1 MRLIKLISITTLVFA
16 LNIGVGLAETYPIRP
31 IRLIIPLG
39 AGSAG
44 DALARLLSSE
54 LGKTLGQPII
64 VDNKVGAGG
73 TIAMSEIARSSPD
86 GYTLGFSFSGSM
98 VFNMALFKK
107 PGYDPK
113 LDFSPIALV
122 GGLTNVLVVPESSP
136 YKTLAELLSAIKSK
150 PPNTFTYSSS
160 GTGTSHHIAGV
171 LFESL
176 TNTKILHI
184 PYKTAPQGVIALLG
198 NEVDMGFYNLPVVI
212 NQIRNQKLRA
222 LAVTTLQKS
231 AQLSMVPTLSESGVK
246 GYELFTWLG
255 FVAPA
260 KTSPAIIN
268 RINSELSKI
277 ISTPAIREKM
287 VAQGYDVPL
296 TPLLSPEQFARLIQD
311 DLAKWP
317 PIIRASGVEPE

>member
-1 MRLIKLISITTLVFA
+1 MTLLFG
-16 LNIGVGLAETYPIRP
+16 LNIGVGFAETYPVRP
-31 IRLIIPLG
+31 IRLIVPLG

-54 LGKTLGQPII
+54 LAKSLGQPII

-73 TIAMSEIARSSPD
+73 TIAMSEIARSNPD
-86 GYTLGFSFSGSM
+86 GYTLGFAFSGSM

-113 LDFSPIALV
+113 VDFSPIALV
-122 GGLTNVLVVPESSP
+122 GGLANVLVVPENSP
-136 YKTLAELLSAIKSK
+136 YKTLAELLAAIKSK

-176 TNTKILHI
+176 TNTKILHV

-212 NQIRNQKLRA
+212 NQIRIQKLRA
-222 LAVTTLQKS
+222 LAVTTTQKS
-231 AQLSMVPTLSESGVK
+231 SQLPMVPTLSESGVK
-246 GYELFTWLG
+246 GYELLTWLG
-255 FVAPA
+255 FIAPA
-260 KTSPAIIN
+260 KTPSAITN

-277 ISTPAIREKM
+277 ISSPLIREKM
-287 VAQGYDVPL
+287 IAQGYDVPP
-296 TPLLSPEQFARLIQD
+296 TPLISPEMFAKVIQD